1 MLEFFDLVRPAGS
14 STFCARFS
22 QLPVSQLSFLRRK
35 PRAHVKTQIKLI
47 QLPFVGSYFR
57 AENKRLVQTKN
68 ETTTEDGRTKER
80 ERESVSVGMCVCVF
94 ARARNYVFDV
104 STYAESLTVSVS
116 VCG

>member
-35 PRAHVKTQIKLI
+35 PRAHAKTQIKLI

-57 AENKRLVQTKN
+57 AENKRFVQTKN

-80 ERESVSVGMCVCVF
+80 ESVSVGVCVCVF

-104 STYAESLTVSVS
+104 STYAESLTVPVS